1 MSVKAMRTALRSV
14 FLVAMMAAV
23 IRADEDDHD
32 HSVEHSDH
40 HEHGESDEHME
51 VRFVSGS
58 ACSRPHSRLRATR
71 GTPHVPCPCVCV
83 CVCVCVCAC
92 VCVLVAVMWGVTGGL

>member
-1 MSVKAMRTALRSV
+1 MRTALRSV

-51 VRFVSGS
+51 VRFVSGPTFKTS
-58 ACSRPHSRLRATR
+58 CHTWHATR
-71 GTPHVPCPCVCV
+71 PLSVCV
-83 CVCVCVCAC
+83 CVCVCVRVC
-92 VCVLVAVMWGVTGGL
+92 VCWLRSCGA